1 MELSRRTFGLGLL
14 AATLLGSPVGV
25 SAQGA
30 TPGAAPDT
38 GSSAFDGLGLTELRV
53 TVTDTGYE
61 GIPAETAAGRYLVT
75 ATSTGTMGGGVSF
88 TQLPEGITVA
98 DLAALAGPPPGDPAA
113 SPPAGDMDMEM
124 ASPDAEASPEG
135 GPPPGG
141 PPEWYY
147 TTHLGGGLYLMPGTT
162 GRVVLDLR
170 PGNYVAWADDPSSAI
185 APVEMVVT
193 GGGTGTVTEP
203 VADVTVTEVG
213 DTGGFAFEY
222 SGELVPGPQVI
233 RIDNPSTQPHFFLLV
248 RSAEPITMEELFAL
262 LESPEEPEGIENVL
276 LTGTQSIGTTQW
288 IEADLEAGYHIV
300 LCFVGDPGQ
309 GGIPHAFEGMADI
322 LVVGDVEGTPASSP
336 AA

>member
-1 MELSRRTFGLGLL
+1 MKLSRRTFGIGLL
-14 AATLLGSPVGV
+14 AATLMGSPVGV
-25 SAQGA
+25 LAQGA

-88 TQLPEGITVA
+88 MQLPEGITVA

-113 SPPAGDMDMEM
+113 SPPAGDMDMET
-124 ASPDAEASPEG
+124 ASPGAEASPEG
-135 GPPPGG
+135 EGPGG

-147 TTHLGGGLYLMPGTT
+147 TTYLAGGLHLEPGMT
-162 GRVVLDLR
+162 GRVVLDLV
-170 PGNYVAWADDPSSAI
+170 PGNYVVWGDDPTAPQ

-193 GGGTGTVTEP
+193 EGGTGAVTEP

-248 RSAEPITMEELFAL
+248 RSEEPITMDELFVL
-262 LESPEEPEGIENVL
+262 LESPEEPEGIIPVV
-276 LTGTQSIGTTQW
+276 TTATQSSNTTQW
-288 IEADLEAGYHIV
+288 IEVDLEAGYHIV
-300 LCFVGDPGQ
+300 LCFVSDPGA

-322 LVVGDVEGTPASSP
+322 LVVGDVEATPASSP